1 MSVCII
7 WSSPTGDSGVT
18 DFTFT
23 YGFLPVQWCFCT
35 FRRAGRL
42 HLQSSWRRGPYL
54 VCDARICSH
63 SSSGTL
69 RFSSICC
76 LAWECGE
83 DWREWL
89 CSTLHFSPCFYLS
102 YLLMLVGMC
111 LHYVDFLWN
120 LYYVLVLTIHLC
132 EKNFVSSMWRIMNTN
147 VREFATTFYEFLQL
161 LFDDNANFIVDLL
174 AFPSY
179 TYPTCNWCLALN
191 NSQKIWLEKE
201 KN

>member
-1 MSVCII
+1 VTLASLTLL
-7 WSSPTGDSGVT
+7 SPTAS
-18 DFTFT
+18 F
-23 YGFLPVQWCFCT
+23 PVQWCFCT
-35 FRRAGRL
+35 FRRAGGL

-54 VCDARICSH
+54 VCDASICSH

-76 LAWECGE
+76 LAWECRE

-89 CSTLHFSPCFYLS
+89 CSTLHFSPCFYLF
-102 YLLMLVGMC
+102 YLLMLSR
-111 LHYVDFLWN
+111 YVFALCWFP
-120 LYYVLVLTIHLC
+120 LKSQLCTIHLC
-132 EKNFVSSMWRIMNTN
+132 QKNFVSSMWRIMNTN
-147 VREFATTFYEFLQL
+147 VREFATTFYEFLQV
-161 LFDDNANFIVDLL
+161 LFYDNANFIVDFL

-191 NSQKIWLEKE
+191 NSQKIWLENE